1 MTIFYV
7 DDDLDDRELVSE
19 VLKEI
24 DPTISCVTAC
34 DGRDALD
41 TLAAKDLVPDF
52 ILLDINMPKM
62 NGRKC
67 LEELKKD
74 ARYSNIPVIMYST
87 TRDPREINSYFQLG
101 AHSFL
106 RKPTSYQQLYATM
119 RIFVQSVRQRA
130 V

>member
-7 DDDLDDRELVSE
+7 DDDLDDRELLSE

-41 TLAAKDLVPDF
+41 TLAARDLVPDY

-74 ARYSNIPVIMYST
+74 ERYSNIPVIMYST
-87 TRDPREINSYFQLG
+87 TRDPREINSYFQMG

-106 RKPTSYQQLYATM
+106 RKPTSYQQLYSTM
-119 RIFVQSVRQRA
+119 SIFLKSVRGGK
-130 V
+130 